1 MQKQMI
7 KQAQVQAQKSDLIQ
21 LVDESFVLDLEIK
34 EKKKVLDANKGKL
47 KALSIKEG
55 KSSFSG
61 ELGKV
66 DFSNSTSTT
75 IDPKALYALMVEMG
89 IAESFFDLVKVQIGD
104 AKAKIVE
111 MMLESITSQ
120 TVTKNNTLKFKKL

>member
-34 EKKKVLDANKGKL
+34 EKKKVLEGNKTKL
-47 KALSIKEG
+47 KSLSIKEG
-55 KSSFSG
+55 KSSFAG
-61 ELGKV
+61 ELGQV

-75 IDPKALYALMVEMG
+75 IDPKALYDLMVEMG
-89 IAESFFDLVKVQIGD
+89 IEDSFFDLVKVQIGD
-104 AKAKIVE
+104 AKAKIGE

>member
-1 MQKQMI
+1 MQKQRV

-21 LVDESFVLDLEIK
+21 LVDESFLLNIAIK
-34 EKKKVLDANKGKL
+34 EQEKVLEANKMKL

-55 KSSFSG
+55 KSSFAG

-66 DFSNSTSTT
+66 DFSNSTSTN
-75 IDPKALYALMVEMG
+75 IDPKALYDLMVEMG
-89 IAESFFDLVKVQIGD
+89 IEDSFFDLVKVQIGE
-104 AKAKIVE
+104 AKAKIGE

>member
-7 KQAQVQAQKSDLIQ
+7 KQAQAQEQKSALIQ
-21 LVDESFVLDLEIK
+21 LVDDSILLNIAIK
-34 EKKKVLDANKGKL
+34 EQEKVLEANKRKL

-55 KSSFSG
+55 KSSFAG

-75 IDPKALYALMVEMG
+75 IEPKALYDLMVEME
-89 IAESFFDLVKVQIGD
+89 IEESFFDLVKVQIGD
-104 AKAKIVE
+104 AKAKIGE

>member
-7 KQAQVQAQKSDLIQ
+7 KQAQEQKSALIQ
-21 LVDESFVLDLEIK
+21 LVDDSILLNIAIK
-34 EKKKVLDANKGKL
+34 EQEKVLEANKMKL

-55 KSSFSG
+55 KSSFAG

-75 IDPKALYALMVEMG
+75 IDPKALYTLMVEMG
-89 IAESFFDLVKVQIGD
+89 IEDSFFDLVKVQIGD
-104 AKAKIVE
+104 AKAKIGE
-111 MMLESITSQ
+111 MMLENITSQ
-120 TVTKNNTLKFKKL
+120 VVTKNNTLKFKKL

>member
-1 MQKQMI
+1 MQKQML
-7 KQAQVQAQKSDLIQ
+7 KQAQAQAQKSDLIQ
-21 LVDESFVLDLEIK
+21 LVDDSFLLNIAIK
-34 EKKKVLDANKGKL
+34 EQEKVLEANKRKL

-66 DFSNSTSTT
+66 DFSNSTSTN

-89 IAESFFDLVKVQIGD
+89 IEESFFDLVKVQIGD
-104 AKAKIVE
+104 AKAKIGE
-111 MMLESITSQ
+111 MMLESITSR